1 MIKTAILA
9 LALSFTAAP
18 AFAGFEY
25 CPTIFPTYE
34 VIALEQFGFDLQY
47 RFSSIRN
54 GDVVEEFYSKSL
66 NAYMTIK
73 FVKNSN
79 GSDAGVCLADAGLG
93 LHVGRPDQPP
103 PGLALQALPPTLNV
117 FKLKQ

>member
-34 VIALEQFGFDLQY
+34 AIALEQFGFDPQY
-47 RFSSIRN
+47 KFHSIRN

-79 GSDAGVCLADAGLG
+79 GSVAGVCLQDAGFG
-93 LHVGRPDQPP
+93 VSEVSPPP
-103 PGLALQALPPTLNV
+103 PGLAPRALPPTLNV